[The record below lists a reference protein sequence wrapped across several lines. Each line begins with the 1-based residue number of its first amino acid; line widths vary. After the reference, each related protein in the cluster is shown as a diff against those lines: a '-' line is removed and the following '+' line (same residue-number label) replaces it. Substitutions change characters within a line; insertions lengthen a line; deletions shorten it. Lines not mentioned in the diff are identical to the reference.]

1 MQELIG
7 KRQPFKLYAGPPPR
21 RTVQRSQ
28 LEIAAYHEAGH
39 VIVALALGRAVREVG
54 LHADWARCGSGWMDH
69 AGPPRARDFKITPTN
84 LRRYWVRAVNDAVI
98 DAKICMAGPLAE
110 ARYTRRSLR
119 ELGQFEDFED
129 VVAILTRLE
138 RVRKLVPVL
147 ADDSLAYYKRGLFD
161 RIAIET
167 AYLLGRRGNIW
178 RVVGALAKA
187 LLRKPHLSGD
197 EVRDVLEWAYTP
209 QNQLRLPVN

>member
-7 KRQPFKLYAGPPPR
+7 KPLPLKLSAGPPPH

-39 VIVALALGRAVREVG
+39 VVVALSLGRSVREVG

-69 AGPPRARDFKITPTN
+69 SGPAPVGDLRITPTN

-110 ARYTRRSLR
+110 SRYTRRSLR
-119 ELGQFEDFED
+119 ELGQFEDFEE
-129 VVAILTRLE
+129 VAAILTRLE
-138 RVRKLVPVL
+138 RVRKSVPVL

-178 RVVGALAKA
+178 RAVGALAKA
-187 LLRKPHLSGD
+187 LLRKPRLSGD
-197 EVRDVLEWAYTP
+197 EVRDLLEWAYSP
-209 QNQLRLPVN
+209 PDQLRLPVN

>member
-7 KRQPFKLYAGPPPR
+7 KRQPFKLSAGPPPH

-39 VIVALALGRAVREVG
+39 VVVALSLGRSVREVG
-54 LHADWARCGSGWMDH
+54 LHADWARCGCGWMDH
-69 AGPPRARDFKITPTN
+69 SGPPPVGDLRITRTN

-98 DAKICMAGPLAE
+98 DAKICIAGPLAE

-119 ELGQFEDFED
+119 ELGRFKDFED
-129 VVAILTRLE
+129 IIDILTRLE
-138 RVRKLVPVL
+138 RVRQAVPVL

-178 RVVGALAKA
+178 RAVSALSKA

-197 EVRDVLEWAYTP
+197 EVRDVLERAYSP
-209 QNQLRLPVN
+209 PDQLRLPVN